1 MLYSISVQTFVKQ
14 TGHKAVVLIDEYDKP
29 MLDVIG
35 TDLEEKNRNTLKW
48 LLIRNAG
55 WNI

>member
-1 MLYSISVQTFVKQ
+1 MLYPIGIQTFVKQ

-35 TDLEEKNRNTLKW
+35 SDLEEKNRNTLKW